1 MAILIKGM
9 EMPHCEIVTIR
20 ISPDGEVHYIG
31 AVGQSAKRARAIE
44 IPPHGR
50 LIDAD
55 ALLERLQV
63 TAIDPV
69 PSWIRAEI
77 IIAPTIIEAEE

>member
-1 MAILIKGM
+1 MSVLIRGM
-9 EMPHCEIVTIR
+9 EMPKKDSVMLWVLPNGIAYVMDDSGCQYKV
-20 ISPDGEVHYIG
+20 
-31 AVGQSAKRARAIE
+31 IE
-44 IPPHGR
+44 IPTPHGR
-50 LIDAD
+50 LADAD

-77 IIAPTIIEAEE
+77 IIAPTIIEAEEET